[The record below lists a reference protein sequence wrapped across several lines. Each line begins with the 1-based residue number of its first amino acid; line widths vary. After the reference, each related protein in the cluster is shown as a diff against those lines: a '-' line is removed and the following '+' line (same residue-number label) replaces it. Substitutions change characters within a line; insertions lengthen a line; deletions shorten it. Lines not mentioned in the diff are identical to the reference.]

1 MADGK
6 IKISELDEALQLSDN
21 AEFPYTQDNGGV
33 PTTFKAPANQ
43 IARKVAEGSTFTNLT
58 TTAKTLVGA
67 INELKALG
75 SPILLGTTSPTA
87 QQGADGNIYVQY
99 TEGTGGDPD
108 TVDSIYA
115 KIDGAWCEIE
125 TGGGGGSGGHTIV
138 DDSGTAL
145 TQRTNLQFNGA
156 YSEDNSTDDTT
167 EVNVVREMSQAEFDQ
182 LTEAEKQGLIRITD
196 GTLNIFDKFQPVIYS
211 EDEREIGVWIDGKP
225 LYQKTIVLQ
234 NVTVSTSSGYT
245 YDITSLNVD
254 APIETPQGF
263 IVLSSGTDKRA
274 LPFNLLGNY
283 GMTIAV
289 SRTSVVLSRA
299 SADITC
305 DYVIFTIR
313 YTKTTDTAGSGQWTP
328 QGVPAVHYS
337 EDEHIVGTWIDGSTI
352 YEKTVP
358 FTTPSSNAY
367 TTVSF
372 GVANASKAW
381 AVLDATFVIM
391 GTQTAN
397 VGSYVSSPQNDQF
410 VGLVT
415 IDSNGLHFD
424 FRVGL
429 NYQGNKQGY
438 ATIRYTKSST

>member
-6 IKISELDEALQLSDN
+6 IKISELSEALQINND
-21 AEFPYTQDNGGV
+21 AVFPYSQDNGG
-33 PTTFKAPANQ
+33 TDATFGAPMTQ
-43 IARKVAEGSTFTNLT
+43 IARKVTEGVDFTNLET
-58 TTAKTLVGA
+58 SNKKIVGA
-67 INELKALG
+67 INQTLNNFAEEYD
-75 SPILLGTTSPTA
+75 TTETY
-87 QQGADGNIYVQY
+87 N
-99 TEGTGGDPD
+99 TGDPALHD
-108 TVDSIYA
+108 GTLYKCKADNVTGTWDSTKWEEAKAVDFGS
-115 KIDGAWCEIE
+115 
-125 TGGGGGSGGHTIV
+125 GGGGGGGHTIL

-145 TQRTNLQFNGA
+145 TQRTKMQFVGANSVDDSTNGK
-156 YSEDNSTDDTT
+156 T
-167 EVNVVREMSQAEFDQ
+167 VVRVLRSMTKAEFDL
-182 LTEAEKQGLIRITD
+182 LTDAEKQGIINVTD
-196 GTLNIFDKFQPVIYS
+196 VTGNSENEFQPVIYS

-234 NVTVSTSSGYT
+234 NVTVPTGSGYT

-337 EDEHIVGTWIDGSTI
+337 ETEQVVGTWIDGSTI
-352 YEKTVP
+352 YEKS
-358 FTTPSSNAY
+358 FDLSSQL
-367 TTVSF
+367 TVSYSSWTSTGITASYISRIL
-372 GVANASKAW
+372 GVE
-381 AVLDATFVIM
+381 FM
-391 GTQTAN
+391 GVN
-397 VGSYVSSPQNDQF
+397 
-410 VGLVT
+410 
-415 IDSNGLHFD
+415 
-424 FRVGL
+424 
-429 NYQGNKQGY
+429 NYQGSGLANLQSDVIQLQ
-438 ATIRYTKSST
+438 ATRNDAAYVKTFVLRYTKSST